1 VTDSPQTTSDFLKT
15 LRASGLVPAEKIDPI
30 SAAYFDE
37 TGPVPEEL
45 VETLL
50 AQDLITHWQLAQLR
64 KGKSKGFTLGKY
76 TLRQLLGAGGMGS
89 VYLARHTTLGGDVA
103 IKVLPTK
110 RVQDGT
116 YLERFKREAQAA
128 ARLSHPNIARV
139 IDLDSA
145 ADGKIHFMVMEYI
158 DGVDLHAKV
167 KQEGPLDVAAAV
179 DCVRQAALGLHYAH
193 DHGFVHRDI
202 KPANLM
208 LDVHGAIK
216 VLDLGLA
223 KTRSDD
229 DEAGSIT
236 MEFKEKTLGTADY
249 VAPEQ
254 ATDSHRADRRADVY
268 SLGCTL
274 YYLLV
279 GTAPFGAGSIKDR
292 LKAQIHTKP
301 PSPLEKRPDV
311 PADLAEF
318 YFRMMQKDP
327 AARPQTAKEVADS
340 LQAWLV
346 RHGGAGGQGAASPQ
360 RPAVARR
367 SGSGSSVIRR
377 PAVTDPSA
385 AASQTGSQLGSSQFG
400 SRILVDDSLSGS
412 QISSTSGSGLSDQSS
427 VIRRREDGPR
437 LPPGFARPPSPKPQP
452 AAKGVVTVPRSATQS
467 TPSAHAQTGAAV
479 QPAPRI
485 VMRTKPSRYGNGAG
499 IPGRLKTLMS
509 TTIAGQPL
517 AFWILVAAG
526 LLTVII
532 LAAMIFTRVAG

>member
-1 VTDSPQTTSDFLKT
+1 MTDSPQTTPDFLKT
-15 LRASGLVPAEKIDPI
+15 LRASGLVPAEKLEPI
-30 SAAYFDE
+30 IAAYFDE

-50 AQDLITHWQLAQLR
+50 AQDLITRWQLAQLR
-64 KGKSKGFTLGKY
+64 KGKSKGFSLGKY

-110 RVQDGT
+110 RVQDGS

-158 DGVDLHAKV
+158 DGIDLHAKV
-167 KQEGPLDVAAAV
+167 KQEGPLDLTAAV

-193 DHGFVHRDI
+193 EHGFVHRDI

-223 KTRSDD
+223 KTRADD
-229 DEAGSIT
+229 DEAASLT

-279 GTAPFGAGSIKDR
+279 GTAPFAAGSIKDR
-292 LKAQIHTKP
+292 LKAQIHTKA
-301 PSPLEKRPDV
+301 PSPLEKRADV
-311 PADLAEF
+311 PADLVEF

-340 LQAWLV
+340 LQAWLTK
-346 RHGGAGGQGAASPQ
+346 HGGALRQGTASSQSPL
-360 RPAVARR
+360 VARR
-367 SGSGSSVIRR
+367 SSSGSSVIRR
-377 PAVTDPSA
+377 PAVASSA
-385 AASQTGSQLGSSQFG
+385 AAASPPGLRQGSQVGGSQLG
-400 SRILVDDSLSGS
+400 SRILVDESLGGS
-412 QISSTSGSGLSDQSS
+412 QISSASGPGLGDQSS
-427 VIRRREDGPR
+427 VVRRRDADPR
-437 LPPGFARPPSPKPQP
+437 LPPGLVRPPVPKPQP
-452 AAKGVVTVPRSATQS
+452 APNH
-467 TPSAHAQTGAAV
+467 TPSVVV
-479 QPAPRI
+479 QPSAAPQATPRV
-485 VMRTKPSRYGNGAG
+485 VMRTKSSRSGRGNDLL
-499 IPGRLKTLMS
+499 GRLKAFLS

-517 AFWILVAAG
+517 GFWILVAAG
-526 LLTVII
+526 LLTVVI
-532 LAAMIFTRVAG
+532 LAVIVFIRAAG

>member
-1 VTDSPQTTSDFLKT
+1 MTDSPQTTPDFLKT

-30 SAAYFDE
+30 IAAFLDE

-50 AQDLITHWQLAQLR
+50 AQDLITRWQLAQLR
-64 KGKSKGFTLGKY
+64 KGRSKGFALGKY
-76 TLRQLLGAGGMGS
+76 TLRELLGAGGMGS

-128 ARLSHPNIARV
+128 ARLSHPNIAHV

-145 ADGKIHFMVMEYI
+145 ADGRIHFMVMEYI
-158 DGVDLHAKV
+158 DGIDLHAKV

-208 LDVHGAIK
+208 LDVHGTIK

-223 KTRSDD
+223 KTRADD

-292 LKAQIHTKP
+292 LKAQIHSKP
-301 PSPLEKRPDV
+301 PSPLEKRPEV
-311 PADLAEF
+311 PADLVEF
-318 YFRMMQKDP
+318 YFQMMQKDP
-327 AARPQTAKEVADS
+327 AARPQTAKEVSDS

-346 RHGGAGGQGAASPQ
+346 RHGGGQGAVSPQ
-360 RPAVARR
+360 RPAVTRR

-377 PAVTDPSA
+377 PAVAGPSA
-385 AASQTGSQLGSSQFG
+385 AASQTGSSLGSSQFG
-400 SRILVDDSLSGS
+400 SRILVDDSVSGS
-412 QISSTSGSGLSDQSS
+412 KISSASGSGLSDQSS
-427 VIRRREDGPR
+427 VIRRREEGPR
-437 LPPGFARPPSPKPQP
+437 LPPGFAQPPGPRPQP
-452 AAKGVVTVPRSATQS
+452 AAHQAPAVTIQPGGAPQTRPR
-467 TPSAHAQTGAAV
+467 V
-479 QPAPRI
+479 
-485 VMRTKPSRYGNGAG
+485 VMRTKPSRSGSGDDLL
-499 IPGRLKTLMS
+499 GRLKAFLS
-509 TTIAGQPL
+509 TTIAGQPM
-517 AFWILVAAG
+517 AFWVLVAAG
-526 LLTVII
+526 MLTVII
-532 LAAMIFTRVAG
+532 LAAMIITRSAG

>member
-1 VTDSPQTTSDFLKT
+1 MSDAPQSTPDFLRT
-15 LRASGLVPAEKIDPI
+15 LRASGLVPAETLDPLT
-30 SAAYFDE
+30 AAYFDE

-45 VETLL
+45 VDTLL
-50 AQDLITHWQLAQLR
+50 EQDLITRWQLGQLR

-76 TLRQLLGAGGMGS
+76 TLRSLLGAGGMGS
-89 VYLARHTTLGGDVA
+89 VYLARHSRLGGDVA

-110 RVQDGT
+110 RVQDGS
-116 YLERFKREAQAA
+116 YLERFTREAQAA
-128 ARLSHPNIARV
+128 SRLSHPNIARV

-158 DGVDLHAKV
+158 DGIDLHAKV
-167 KQEGPLDVAAAV
+167 KHEGPLDVPAAV
-179 DCVRQAALGLHYAH
+179 ECLRQAALGLHEAH
-193 DHGFVHRDI
+193 EHGFVHRDI

-208 LDVHGAIK
+208 LDVHGVIK

-223 KTRSDD
+223 KTRGDD
-229 DEAGSIT
+229 DEAGSLT

-279 GTAPFGAGSIKDR
+279 GAAPFAAGSIKDR

-311 PADLAEF
+311 PADLVEF

-340 LQAWLV
+340 LQAWLA
-346 RHGGAGGQGAASPQ
+346 RHGGAAGQGTAAEQ
-360 RPAVARR
+360 RSAVTRR
-367 SGSGSSVIRR
+367 SGGGSSVIRR
-377 PAVTDPSA
+377 PAGSDASSA
-385 AASQTGSQLGSSQFG
+385 SSRVGSVAG
-400 SRILVDDSLSGS
+400 SRIVVDDPLGGS
-412 QISSTSGSGLSDQSS
+412 QIISGSSSGLGEKSS
-427 VIRRREDGPR
+427 VIRRREGSPR
-437 LPPGFARPPSPKPQP
+437 LPPGVTRPPGPRPQP
-452 AAKGVVTVPRSATQS
+452 RVPRPAPQ
-467 TPSAHAQTGAAV
+467 PTGAAIIEPGPSA
-479 QPAPRI
+479 QPAPRV
-485 VMRTKPSRYGNGAG
+485 VMRQKPSRYESRPN
-499 IPGRLKTLMS
+499 ILRSLSS

-517 AFWILVAAG
+517 ALWLLLGIG
-526 LLTVII
+526 LLTVIV
-532 LAAMIFTRVAG
+532 LAVIVFVRAAG